1 MNKSNSNKKNL
12 KDMFADEYFR
22 NYYLSQLLE
31 SEKTRI
37 RFLFYFF
44 VVTFFAS
51 ILVTFLFS
59 ETISKIRKDS
69 LPTYIMSVFLF
80 IISIYYFLILK
91 RVEKIGKANKKI
103 PPFVRALNAIIEAS
117 IPTSILFIIGSNS
130 AFPAG
135 ILFSPP
141 EFLYF
146 IFIIL
151 TTLRLDPILSLITGS
166 IAGIEYYFLSKYM
179 IGISN
184 NIESLPVIFDSF
196 IYIAK
201 SFVIFLSGIVS
212 SFVSVQIVLRIQNSY
227 NFLEERNRISDLFG
241 KHVSPIVVDKLLNQ
255 KNDFETEVRH
265 VCMMFFD
272 IRNFTSF
279 SENKDPV
286 EVVNYLN
293 CLFDFIIDI
302 INKNNG
308 IVNKFLGDGF
318 MAVFGAPISGEDD
331 VKNAI
336 QSSFE
341 ILERIKLETI
351 KGNIPATTVG
361 IGLHAGKA
369 VTGNVGSATRKEY
382 TIIGDVVNLASRIE
396 QLNKKYATQILVSED
411 VWKLYDKKKGEFLDE
426 VDIRGREEKVKI
438 YKLY

>member
-12 KDMFADEYFR
+12 KDMFTDEYFR
-22 NYYLSQLLE
+22 NYYFSQILE
-31 SEKTRI
+31 SEKTRV

-44 VVTFFAS
+44 VTSFFIS
-51 ILVTFLFS
+51 ILVTFFFNDI
-59 ETISKIRKDS
+59 ISKIRKDS
-69 LPTYIMSVFLF
+69 LPTYIISIFLF
-80 IISIYYFLILK
+80 IISIYYLYILN
-91 RVEKIGKANKKI
+91 RIQKIHKSNKKI

-130 AFPAG
+130 SFPAG

-151 TTLRLDPILSLITGS
+151 TTLRLDPVLSLITGS

-179 IGISN
+179 IGISK

-196 IYIAK
+196 IYSAK
-201 SFVIFLSGIVS
+201 SIIIFLSGIVS
-212 SFVSVQIVLRIQNSY
+212 SFVSFQIVLRIQNSY

-341 ILERIKLETI
+341 ILERIQLETI
-351 KGNIPATTVG
+351 KGNIPVTKVG

-369 VTGNVGSATRKEY
+369 VTGNVGSASRKEY

-411 VWKLYDKKKGEFLDE
+411 VWNLYDEKRGEFIDE
-426 VDIRGREEKVKI
+426 VDIRGREEKVRI
-438 YKLY
+438 YKLC

>member
-1 MNKSNSNKKNL
+1 
-12 KDMFADEYFR
+12 
-22 NYYLSQLLE
+22 
-31 SEKTRI
+31 
-37 RFLFYFF
+37 
-44 VVTFFAS
+44 
-51 ILVTFLFS
+51 
-59 ETISKIRKDS
+59 
-69 LPTYIMSVFLF
+69 
-80 IISIYYFLILK
+80 
-91 RVEKIGKANKKI
+91 
-103 PPFVRALNAIIEAS
+103 
-117 IPTSILFIIGSNS
+117 
-130 AFPAG
+130 
-135 ILFSPP
+135 
-141 EFLYF
+141 
-146 IFIIL
+146 
-151 TTLRLDPILSLITGS
+151 
-166 IAGIEYYFLSKYM
+166 M

-341 ILERIKLETI
+341 ILERIQLEIT
-351 KGNIPATTVG
+351 KGNIPATNVG

-411 VWKLYDKKKGEFLDE
+411 VWNLYDKK
-426 VDIRGREEKVKI
+426 RG
-438 YKLY
+438 